1 MNPNQN
7 DSDLMNQSNVLANY
21 KQQLGQYYQLM
32 VDAFNEIDKDKD
44 SYIDQKELLLFL
56 DSKLP
61 SGKAFDRP
69 LFKKI
74 FEAIDT
80 DLNGKISLYI
90 FYFKNIQRRIHH
102 HLH

>member
-1 MNPNQN
+1 MNPNQNQN

-21 KQQLGQYYQLM
+21 KQQLGQYYQMM
-32 VDAFNEIDKDKD
+32 VDAFNDIDKNKD
-44 SYIDQKELLLFL
+44 SYIDQKELLQFL

-61 SGKAFDRP
+61 SGKIFDRP

-80 DLNGKISLYI
+80 DLNGKISL
-90 FYFKNIQRRIHH
+90 
-102 HLH
+102 